1 MAAPVILITGASSG
15 IGEATALL
23 FARHGYRVVLAAR
36 RMDRLEALA
45 AEIRARGGEALPVE
59 ADVTRQADIQR
70 LVDSA
75 LEAYRQIDILF
86 NNAGFGRLDWLENLD
101 PDRDIEAQLR
111 VNLLGVIL
119 VTRLVLPHM
128 IARRSGHII
137 NMGSIAGLVAT
148 PTFSIY
154 AASKFGM
161 RGFTDSLRREVGVY
175 GIKVSAIYPGGV
187 WTEFSSHTGGS
198 RKTRIGT
205 PSLLKLEASQVAE
218 AVLGLARH
226 PRRSV
231 VIPWPMQIGVWL
243 AALFPGLSDWII
255 GQVFVR
261 RERGLPARLSLP
273 PVSKPALAVMLT
285 TLAGL
290 AALQYWK
297 RNRR

>member
-75 LEAYRQIDILF
+75 LEAFGQIDILF

-231 VIPWPMQIGVWL
+231 VMPWPMQIGVWL

-261 RERGLPARLSLP
+261 RERGLPARISPP
-273 PVSKPALAVMLT
+273 PVSRSALAVMLT